1 MKKSNLW
8 NRNLSCKI
16 VAPYHFTFPY
26 FYNPFTLI
34 FPLRQ
39 QLVNPVKIKMN
50 FIFYYQ
56 SRILLH
62 FYRACS
68 QMRDAKIS
76 HSTVTNQFI

>member
-1 MKKSNLW
+1 MKKIQPPKSHPFMQNSGP
-8 NRNLSCKI
+8 LSFYFPIFLQPVYIDFSTPSTARQPCK
-16 VAPYHFTFPY
+16 
-26 FYNPFTLI
+26 N
-34 FPLRQ
+34 
-39 QLVNPVKIKMN
+39 KMN

-76 HSTVTNQFI
+76 HSTVTNHFI